1 MDIHLFNEIKRNIA
15 FALKEDQV
23 KQDLTSKSCF
33 SELMQASGK
42 LILKERA
49 VLAGLIFLP
58 LICEAVDPE
67 IELNI
72 LKEEGER
79 AESDDLLAT
88 MRGSIDSLMA
98 LERVALN
105 FLQHATGIAT
115 TVASYVFAVQGKC
128 DILDTRKT
136 MPGHRLLQKY
146 AVRIGGGKNH
156 RLHLSDQIL
165 IKDNHLQHL
174 KKTCENPIQESIE
187 RAKAIYPK
195 KQIQIEVGDLKEFRQ
210 ALKVAPDKILLDNMR
225 ILDVKKAVDLGAKK
239 VYLEASGGIDLTN
252 VRSYADTGVD
262 AISIGKLT
270 HSVTSVDMSLEI

>member
-1 MDIHLFNEIKRNIA
+1 MDVYLLNEIRRNISL
-15 FALKEDQV
+15 ALKEDQV
-23 KQDLTSKSCF
+23 KQDLTSNSCF
-33 SELMQASGK
+33 SEPMQASGR

-72 LKEEGER
+72 LKKEGER
-79 AESDDLLAT
+79 AESYDLLAT
-88 MRGSIDSLMA
+88 MTGSIHSLMS

-105 FLQHATGIAT
+105 FLQHTTGIAT
-115 TVASYVFAVQGKC
+115 TVASYVTAAQGKC

-146 AVRIGGGKNH
+146 GVRVGGGKNH

-174 KKTCENPIQESIE
+174 KKTCKNPIQETIE
-187 RAKAIYPK
+187 RAKALYPK
-195 KQIQIEVGDLKEFRQ
+195 KQIQIEVANLKEFEQ
-210 ALKVAPDKILLDNMR
+210 ALKAAPDKILLDNMSL
-225 ILDVKKAVDLGAKK
+225 LDVKKAVDLGSKK

-262 AISIGKLT
+262 AISIGRLT
-270 HSVTSVDMSLEI
+270 HSVTAVDMSLEV